1 MNKNIGQ
8 TPQMLQFYVIFFAK
22 FQQIKDIYNL
32 YVLDMFDIASERVTE
47 QTHYRFPIVQCCNV
61 ADILLKGVVCSF
73 LPHAYHTRLGKV
85 NYLSSIVSKTKYF
98 YHIVYITLLRSIF
111 GAFETVITAL
121 SDQWPTLRPHKPKA

>member
-73 LPHAYHTRLGKV
+73 LPHAYHTCPWKV
-85 NYLSSIVSKTKYF
+85 NYL
-98 YHIVYITLLRSIF
+98 
-111 GAFETVITAL
+111 
-121 SDQWPTLRPHKPKA
+121 